1 MTLEEMAS
9 LITDACG
16 HTNPVMSVSYQ
27 GSLDKDGPIGYDATF
42 TTDTALP
49 YHIDGS
55 ASDYVKNYNFTT
67 QCTEPTLAASFNLE
81 LAKERGNMNGE
92 DSL

>member
-1 MTLEEMAS
+1 
-9 LITDACG
+9 
-16 HTNPVMSVSYQ
+16 MSVSYQ

-55 ASDYVKNYNFTT
+55 ASDYVKNYNFT
-67 QCTEPTLAASFNLE
+67 CALPE
-81 LAKERGNMNGE
+81 
-92 DSL
+92 

>member
-1 MTLEEMAS
+1 
-9 LITDACG
+9 
-16 HTNPVMSVSYQ
+16 MSVSYQ

-55 ASDYVKNYNFTT
+55 ASDYVKNYNLTCALPEKT
-67 QCTEPTLAASFNLE
+67 
-81 LAKERGNMNGE
+81 
-92 DSL
+92 DSKNREKAE